1 MGAVNI
7 RILCVGKLKETY
19 FTEACAEFQKR
30 LGRFCTLSV
39 TEVPDEKAP
48 ESLHPA
54 DEALVREKEGKRLL
68 KAIGEK
74 DFVVALAID
83 GRMLT
88 SEGFADFLEE
98 KEMHGVRT
106 LTFVIGGSLGL
117 SPEVYARADARLSF
131 SKMTFPH
138 RIARLLLLEQLFR
151 AYKIRAHEAYH
162 K

>member
-1 MGAVNI
+1 MKIV
-7 RILCVGKLKETY
+7 CVGKLKESY
-19 FTEACAEFQKR
+19 FEAACAEFQKR
-30 LGRFCTLSV
+30 LGRFCSLSII
-39 TEVPDEKAP
+39 EVPDEKAP

-54 DEALVREKEGKRLL
+54 EEAIVKEKEGRRIL

-74 DFVVALAID
+74 DTVVALAID
-83 GRMLT
+83 GRMHT
-88 SEGFADFLEE
+88 SESFAAFLKG
-98 KEMHGVRT
+98 KEDAGCRT

-117 SPEVYARADARLSF
+117 SHEVYARADERLSF

-151 AYKIRAHEAYH
+151 AYKINAHEAYH

>member
-1 MGAVNI
+1 MNI
-7 RILCVGKLKETY
+7 RILCVGKLKEAY
-19 FTEACAEFQKR
+19 FTDACAEFQKR

-39 TEVPDEKAP
+39 VEVPDEKAP
-48 ESLHPA
+48 ESLHPK
-54 DEALVREKEGKRLL
+54 DEALVREKEGARLL

-74 DFVVALAID
+74 DYVVALAID
-83 GRMLT
+83 GRMQS
-88 SEGFADFLEE
+88 SEAFAAFLKNAEQSA
-98 KEMHGVRT
+98 RT

-117 SPEVYARADARLSF
+117 SDAVLLRANEKLSF

-151 AYKIRAHEAYH
+151 AYKINAHEAYH